1 VTFSQAEAHE
11 PEPQRPPRDAVTLAL
26 VGPTASGK
34 TAIAVELAPGL
45 RAEIVGLDSMQI
57 YRGLDIGTAKPTPEE
72 LKRVP
77 HHMLDVADPAKPYS
91 VASFQTVARS
101 AADGIHA
108 RGRRPLFVGGSGLYY
123 RAVVDE
129 LDFPPTSAALRASIE
144 QRDQEELLAHLRE
157 RDPAAAARI
166 EPANVRRVVRALE
179 VMELTGKRFS
189 EFRTAWDAFKS
200 RYDLVVAGIKLEP
213 KLLGERITARVDRM
227 IERGLI
233 DEVRSLL
240 DRGLRN
246 SLTAAR
252 AIAYPEMVSH
262 IDGAITLDEARD
274 QIIRNTRRFARR
286 QMSWFRAD
294 PRITWFDGS
303 DTERATAE
311 IRAYYEEAI
320 DRRTVGA

>member
-1 VTFSQAEAHE
+1 MSRAEAEAHE
-11 PEPQRPPRDAVTLAL
+11 PEPQRPSRDAVTLAL

-34 TAIAVELAPGL
+34 TAVALEVAPGL
-45 RAEIVGLDSMQI
+45 RAEIVSLDSMQI
-57 YRGLDIGTAKPTPEE
+57 YRGMDIGTAKPTPAEKE
-72 LKRVP
+72 RVP
-77 HHMLDVADPAKPYS
+77 HHMLDVADPARPYS
-91 VASFQTVARS
+91 VASFQTVARA
-101 AADGIHA
+101 AADGILA
-108 RGRRPLFVGGSGLYY
+108 RGRRPMFVGGSGLYY

-144 QRDQEELLAHLRE
+144 ERDHEELLAHLRE
-157 RDPAAAARI
+157 RDPDAAARI
-166 EPANVRRVVRALE
+166 EPANLRRVVRALE

-189 EFRTAWDAFKS
+189 DFRTSWDAYKS

-213 KLLGERITARVDRM
+213 KLLTERIVARVDRM
-227 IERGLI
+227 IERGLL
-233 DEVRSLL
+233 DEVRGLL
-240 DRGLRN
+240 ERGLRS

-262 IDGAITLDEARD
+262 LDGAITLDEARE

-303 DTERATAE
+303 DTERVTRE
-311 IRAYYEEAI
+311 IRAYYEDAI
-320 DRRTVGA
+320 ERRTVGA